1 MEKGDDVWAVVKN
14 YNGWDIP
21 WQLKRVKITL
31 VLSSSSFQIQWA
43 LHTKTKSAVYP
54 GSRLYT
60 KKPSDDEIA
69 KNSNEPKE
77 VQRQFSEAVL
87 ERKKSNSKAFKF

>member
-1 MEKGDDVWAVVKN
+1 MEKGDYVWAVVKN
-14 YNGWDIP
+14 YNDPDIL
-21 WQLKRVKITL
+21 WQLKCVKITL
-31 VLSSSSFQIQWA
+31 VLPSSSFQIQWA

-60 KKPSDDEIA
+60 KRPSDDEIA
-69 KNSNEPKE
+69 KNSNEPEE
-77 VQRQFSEAVL
+77 VQKQFSEAVL